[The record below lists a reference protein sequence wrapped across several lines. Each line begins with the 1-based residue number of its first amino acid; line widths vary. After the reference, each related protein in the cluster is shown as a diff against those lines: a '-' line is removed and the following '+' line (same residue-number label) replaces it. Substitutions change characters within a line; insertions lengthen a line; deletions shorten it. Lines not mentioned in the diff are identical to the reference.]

1 MDEKI
6 TSRENAKIKYACRLS
21 SSAAFRRS
29 EGRFLAEGR
38 KLCPELARGAQLE
51 TLFYTE
57 DAMARCPELADLPG
71 EHYLVEDH
79 VADKLA
85 DVGTHQGVFGVFRTP
100 VHTLDE
106 VHTGGRYLALERVQD
121 PGNVGT
127 LLRSAGKGHPLPGRC
142 AVPVPAAERGTVRLP
157 RRRVR
162 GHRQRGPGPDRRDH
176 CGLHQHG
183 AHPHDRPG
191 GEPERRHCGQHPAV
205 AFPGR
210 GAVMGPGG
218 QTSLFAPEPA
228 PDPLLCWLWL
238 AHVMGPAS
246 SHAGRVLDAFGGA
259 QEAWEARDTQ
269 EFRQAAGL
277 AAAKRAGQLTPE
289 QYQGLADRCRA
300 LGVRILPFDDPDYPL
315 AFSRIPDMPLVLY
328 CTGDPVWLNEPGTV
342 GIVGSRKPT
351 DYGLQAA
358 ADIGEALARSGA
370 LIVSGLA
377 DGLDSAGHRAAVK
390 NGCPTI
396 GILGVPIDRTYPAAN
411 VALRHTIEQNGC
423 ILSEYA
429 PGESTPGPVGFLQRN
444 RLIAALSSALL
455 VVEARE
461 KSGTMSTV
469 SHAERYGK
477 PVFAVPGS
485 IYSPDSAGTNRLLH
499 EGRARAACS
508 GADLVQALG
517 LQASAAPEA
526 ETRQPDPMTDTER
539 RVLACVGPQPL
550 GVEELCVRSGL
561 PTASLLSTLMKLQLT
576 GRVTCLPGKRYVLR

>member
-1 MDEKI
+1 M
-6 TSRENAKIKYACRLS
+6 C
-21 SSAAFRRS
+21 
-29 EGRFLAEGR
+29 
-38 KLCPELARGAQLE
+38 
-51 TLFYTE
+51 
-57 DAMARCPELADLPG
+57 
-71 EHYLVEDH
+71 
-79 VADKLA
+79 
-85 DVGTHQGVFGVFRTP
+85 
-100 VHTLDE
+100 
-106 VHTGGRYLALERVQD
+106 
-121 PGNVGT
+121 
-127 LLRSAGKGHPLPGRC
+127 
-142 AVPVPAAERGTVRLP
+142 
-157 RRRVR
+157 
-162 GHRQRGPGPDRRDH
+162 
-176 CGLHQHG
+176 
-183 AHPHDRPG
+183 
-191 GEPERRHCGQHPAV
+191 
-205 AFPGR
+205 
-210 GAVMGPGG
+210 
-218 QTSLFAPEPA
+218 
-228 PDPLLCWLWL
+228 
-238 AHVMGPAS
+238 
-246 SHAGRVLDAFGGA
+246 
-259 QEAWEARDTQ
+259 
-269 EFRQAAGL
+269 
-277 AAAKRAGQLTPE
+277 
-289 QYQGLADRCRA
+289 
-300 LGVRILPFDDPDYPL
+300 ILPFDDPDYPL

-517 LQASAAPEA
+517 LQASATPEA

-576 GRVTCLPGKRYVLR
+576 GRVICLPGKRYVLR